1 MIGPPDILVSQSF
14 PHPNYLQ
21 RQKYDTISVTTSLE
35 GVGLNRGYKQAWSV
49 TRRVGWIQ
57 GTQIGQGISH
67 RPWTSLDRGTGSAA
81 RESPT
86 ARMPLAATRSGSPRE
101 RSGAPRGFRG
111 PLPRVGMLSLPP
123 PPPLLDRPFEISPD
137 TPQPPLRLFR
147 GRPLGRVWGDES
159 ERHRAESQWIVAARP
174 LCNLQY
180 PVPFLS

>member
-49 TRRVGWIQ
+49 TPSVGWIH

-123 PPPLLDRPFEISPD
+123 PL
-137 TPQPPLRLFR
+137 
-147 GRPLGRVWGDES
+147 
-159 ERHRAESQWIVAARP
+159 
-174 LCNLQY
+174 
-180 PVPFLS
+180 PFLTAPSKSRRRPPSLRSAYSAGVRWVACGGTNRSDIGLNLSGSWQQGHSATYNTPSRI